1 MNRLRTIDYAA
12 RAVQAAILDK
22 YRIAPDTSDLRV
34 EALDDTIRVAAS
46 GRDIQGTRDEL
57 MAAIRQAASLD
68 ELLKP
73 SPSEAGRRTR

>member
-12 RAVQAAILDK
+12 RAVQAAIVDK
-22 YRIAPDTSDLRV
+22 YRIELDTSDLRV

-68 ELLKP
+68 ELLQP
-73 SPSEAGRRTR
+73 SASEAGRRTK